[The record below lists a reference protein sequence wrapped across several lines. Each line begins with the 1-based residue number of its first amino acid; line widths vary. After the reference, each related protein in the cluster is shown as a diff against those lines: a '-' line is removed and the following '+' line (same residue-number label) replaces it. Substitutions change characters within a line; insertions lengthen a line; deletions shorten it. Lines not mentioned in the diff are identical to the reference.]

1 MHSQQSGER
10 NGASRRRESAQ
21 AHSYPREP
29 PNLSHEEANGES
41 MGLRTRRHHSLSQ
54 SSQRSGKSSSGRRGS
69 SKDRPRFIA
78 NGVPSVSRSSKQ
90 KHNNQ
95 QCKQNQRSERHH
107 GQRSTQYGEET
118 RQRARQ
124 EHREQLAR
132 SSPQKR
138 QERHEQKRQAAAD
151 SALPKVDINGHISS
165 SLSSSHIR
173 NQSRFKNQS
182 NSSSRSIPSGTA
194 TTSRSSSS
202 KLPPKLPKAL
212 SRVQFICNQVHDF
225 LDDLDANAKS
235 KNDNHP
241 SSRHRQRS
249 HSRSSL
255 PLNPMP
261 RPTLG
266 LTKKVYPEKEE
277 GTIARRE
284 SKSSSAT
291 ASISKSDSSN
301 GSSMAECKP
310 IVVESAMRSYQDLS
324 SYPSSPIIPDG
335 GVNTQRRGKSIG
347 RSGRR
352 RRGSLSLSRQVK
364 QALHAYHDNPSFS
377 RSYDFIHDINCSVDQ
392 LRRQKNELRQL
403 ELLMQRDD
411 NDDEDSRKQ
420 TTRAQYGVQFDPVT
434 GMCPRHPG
442 VCMARRTT
450 KDDYHAKRPGGLN
463 ANDDRSAIGSEWNII
478 RATCPRCM
486 YNC

>member
-1 MHSQQSGER
+1 M
-10 NGASRRRESAQ
+10 AT
-21 AHSYPREP
+21 
-29 PNLSHEEANGES
+29 PNSSHEEANREN
-41 MGLRTRRHHSLSQ
+41 MARRTCRHRSLCQ
-54 SSQRSGKSSSGRRGS
+54 SSQRSGESSSGRRGS
-69 SKDRPRFIA
+69 SNDRPGFA
-78 NGVPSVSRSSKQ
+78 NGGVPSVSRSSKQ
-90 KHNNQ
+90 LNNNQ
-95 QCKQNQRSERHH
+95 QCKQNQHPKRHH

-124 EHREQLAR
+124 EHHEELTT

-138 QERHEQKRQAAAD
+138 QERQEP
-151 SALPKVDINGHISS
+151 ALRKVDINGHISS
-165 SLSSSHIR
+165 SLSSSHGR
-173 NQSRFKNQS
+173 NQSRSKNQPS
-182 NSSSRSIPSGTA
+182 SSSRSIPSGTA

-392 LRRQKNELRQL
+392 LHRQKNELRQL

-411 NDDEDSRKQ
+411 NDDDEDSRKQ
-420 TTRAQYGVQFDPVT
+420 RVMAQYGVLFDPVT
-434 GMCPRHPG
+434 GRCPRHPG

-450 KDDYHAKRPGGLN
+450 KGPGGLN
-463 ANDDRSAIGSEWNII
+463 ANDDRPAIGSEWKII
-478 RATCPRCM
+478 RTTCPRCM